1 MSAVGTDSIA
11 NSIGTGP
18 GVVVWWYREPTGV
31 GANPSGNPFA
41 EWAGSVNGVLYRRCF
56 DVVQPPA
63 CRFPMAAFA
72 QRVPKNRVLILHD
85 PEVFADLVE
94 VLPELAKTC
103 LGHEARLVLVSESAE
118 YLRAAP
124 PRWSPFL
131 KRCRFSAPALGNNRR
146 IALELKF
153 WDVVMTALLWHLFG
167 ASSARGALRP
177 ASHGWPGLRRGA

>member
-118 YLRAAP
+118 YLRRCAA
-124 PRWSPFL
+124 
-131 KRCRFSAPALGNNRR
+131 
-146 IALELKF
+146 ALEPLSE
-153 WDVVMTALLWHLFG
+153 ALPIQRAG
-167 ASSARGALRP
+167 A
-177 ASHGWPGLRRGA
+177 W